1 MADEPLKTVVVDR
14 AENTAKMTA
23 HTVLVA
29 LSPLRIVLTR
39 AARVY
44 VQSLVGFL
52 TAVLTGA
59 AGAAGVTVTAGDF
72 WHQLVVCASL
82 AVAPAVMSL
91 LMNVAELLGKIDE
104 TSPQL
109 RA

>member
-1 MADEPLKTVVVDR
+1 MADVLKTVVVDR
-14 AENTAKMTA
+14 PENSAKQVA

-39 AARVY
+39 GARVY

-52 TAVLTGA
+52 TAVMSGA
-59 AGAAGVTVTAGDF
+59 AGAAGVTLSAGDF
-72 WHQLVVCASL
+72 WGQFVTCAGL
-82 AVAPAVMSL
+82 AIAPAVMSL
-91 LMNVAELLGKIDE
+91 LMNVAELLGKLDE
-104 TSPQL
+104 TVPQL

>member
-1 MADEPLKTVVVDR
+1 MAEELKTVVTDR
-14 AENTAKMTA
+14 AANTAKMSARTI
-23 HTVLVA
+23 LVA

-52 TAVLTGA
+52 TAVMTGA
-59 AGAAGVTVTAGDF
+59 AGAAGVQVPAGDF
-72 WHQLVVCASL
+72 WTLLLSCASL
-82 AVAPAVMSL
+82 AVAPAAMSL
-91 LMNVAELLGKIDE
+91 LMNIAELLGKWDE
-104 TSPQL
+104 TRPEL

>member
-1 MADEPLKTVVVDR
+1 MSEDLKTVVTDR
-14 AENTAKMTA
+14 AKNTEKMSAQTI
-23 HTVLVA
+23 LIA

-44 VQSLVGFL
+44 IQSLVGFL

-59 AGAAGVTVTAGDF
+59 AGSVGVNITAGNF
-72 WHQLVVCASL
+72 GHQLLVCASL

-91 LMNVAELLGKIDE
+91 LMNIAELLGKLDE
-104 TSPQL
+104 TRPEL